1 MKLWNFYFIAKLFLY
16 FGHYIGFHVPE
27 NLAFALLLL
36 APLKRRGLAIARQ
49 VLAVPAAAALF
60 YYDTWLPPFER
71 LIAQSSMVQGFSFG
85 YLIELAGRFI
95 NLPVIAALAA
105 VFVAYLLA
113 SRKRQL
119 TPAVFAVM
127 LVPLLPIDDMLSR
140 GGQESASVGPFGN
153 AQASATVKEPALPAT
168 DANLKASLDAF
179 FGEQAKHVVSYG
191 PPQKTDAPFD
201 IIFLQ
206 ICSLSWDDLKFVKE
220 VENPFFKRFDI
231 IFTDFNSATAYSG
244 PAMIRIN
251 RGSCGQERHVDLYD
265 PDPAECHTLHT
276 LKRIGFEPQVALN
289 HDGTYGGFNEEL
301 RELAGVTE
309 KPLDLK
315 GLAPHLYSFDDSP
328 IYDDYA
334 VLNKWWNKRLETPS
348 QRMVL
353 YYNTITMHDGARY
366 ADGSVTGDSLK
377 TYRPRLT
384 KLFADL
390 DRFFAQVA
398 ASGRRAVV
406 VFIPEHGASL
416 RGDKMQIAGMREIPS
431 PTISIVPVG
440 IKLIGMPERNS
451 AGPLVVSQPS
461 SYLAVSTILRN
472 FIGQSPFEGKSGLE
486 SYVKDLPTTD
496 FVAENNSDTLVMR
509 YGSRYFMLAKKTK
522 WSRYDPTE

>member
-1 MKLWNFYFIAKLFLY
+1 MKLWNFYFIAKLLLF

-27 NLAFALLLL
+27 NLAFALFLLV
-36 APLKRRGLAIARQ
+36 PLKRRGLAIARQ
-49 VLAVPAAAALF
+49 VVAVPAAIALL

-71 LIAQSSMVQGFSFG
+71 LIAQSSMVQGFSLG
-85 YLIELAGRFI
+85 YLMELAGRFVS
-95 NLPVIAALAA
+95 LPVVAVLAA
-105 VFVAYLLA
+105 AFVAYYLA
-113 SRKRQL
+113 SRKRQF
-119 TPAVFAVM
+119 TPAVFAAM

-153 AQASATVKEPALPAT
+153 AQASATVKEPALPPT

-179 FGEQAKHVVSYG
+179 FGEQAKRVVSYAP
-191 PPQKTDAPFD
+191 PPQTEAPFD

-206 ICSLSWDDLKFVKE
+206 ICSLSWDDLKYVKE
-220 VENPFFKRFDI
+220 AENPFFKRFDI

-251 RGSCGQERHVDLYD
+251 RGSCGQEKHVDLYD
-265 PDPAECHTLHT
+265 PDPADCHTLRA
-276 LKRIGFEPQVALN
+276 LKKVGFEPQVALN

-301 RELAGVTE
+301 QELAGVAE

-315 GLAPHLYSFDDSP
+315 GLSPHLYSFDDSP

-366 ADGSVTGDSLK
+366 ADGSITGDSLK
-377 TYRPRLT
+377 TYRPRVT

-440 IKLIGMPERNS
+440 IKLIGMPERTG
-451 AGPLVVSQPS
+451 AGPLVISQPS
-461 SYLAVSTILRN
+461 SYLAVSTILKN
-472 FIGQSPFEGKSGLE
+472 FISQSPFEGKGGLK
-486 SYVKDLPTTD
+486 SYARDLPTTD

-509 YGSRYFMLAKKTK
+509 YGSRYFMLAKKTT
-522 WSRYDPTE
+522 WSRYDPVN